1 MISRWPQHYL
11 AAQFPRLLRVPVAWM
26 KGKLFFKFL
35 LLIFLF
41 KQRRGGERAEVLH
54 SRVNENRRNDR
65 NFWMPCTK
73 NKEWRRI
80 LKFGHWFRIYENIQ
94 RNWFLLYTLLS
105 FLKSW
110 SSKRASFPFS
120 NAEYLHRLQE
130 FCVCISSPWPV
141 LKRFFGGFYDGVEKP
156 SLDFIVL
163 NEIV

>member
-41 KQRRGGERAEVLH
+41 KQRTGGERAEVLH
-54 SRVNENRRNDR
+54 SLNRRNDR
-65 NFWMPCTK
+65 NFLMLRTK
-73 NKEWRRI
+73 NKEWVRI
-80 LKFGHWFRIYENIQ
+80 LKFGHWFRIYGNIQ

-141 LKRFFGGFYDGVEKP
+141 LERFFGGFYDGVEKP